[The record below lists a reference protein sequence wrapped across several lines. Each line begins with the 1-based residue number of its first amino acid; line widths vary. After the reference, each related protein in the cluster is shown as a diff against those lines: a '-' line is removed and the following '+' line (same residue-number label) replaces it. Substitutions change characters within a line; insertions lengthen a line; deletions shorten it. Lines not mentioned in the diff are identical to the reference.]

1 MTTQGPSR
9 ATSLLL
15 NLAHAIDHMFLLIFA
30 TAVSSIAVE
39 FGFTRWEDLMPYSVG
54 AAALFGFASLPAGR
68 LGDFWGRRNMMLVF
82 YFGMGASALLA
93 ATVQN
98 AWQMAAALTVLGA
111 FSAIYHPVGIPML
124 VQHSKN
130 PGLTIGFNGLIGNL
144 GIALSAVVTGLLV
157 KYFGWRMAFVVPGLF
172 SIAAGVAFA
181 MVAPHESEPPAK
193 RTTKAATLPRAQML
207 RVIAVMIATAITSA
221 IVFNTTTNGN
231 QQLLTER
238 LRGVVEDPALLG
250 TLLSPGVRGGGV
262 LAGRRR
268 PRHRPL
274 PAEAHL
280 PHRGGHAGAVLRA
293 GGDLRRLGDDAAAGR
308 LHGVGVRRHSL
319 HRRHAGALRG
329 RPHALARVGHAP
341 HHLVRFQFSGGVD
354 ARPGGEGGRLSDSA
368 AGAGRGGCSDGDHRD
383 DAAGRPA
390 ARADCIAELIASAGR
405 SYSIDA

>member
-1 MTTQGPSR
+1 MTPTTDPSP
-9 ATSLLL
+9 ATSRLL

-30 TAVSSIAVE
+30 TAVSSIALE

-54 AAALFGFASLPAGR
+54 AAALFGFGSLPAGR
-68 LGDFWGRRNMMLVF
+68 LGDLWGRRNMMLVF

-172 SIAAGVAFA
+172 SIAVGVAFA
-181 MVAPHESEPPAK
+181 MVAPQESEPPAK
-193 RTTKAATLPRAQML
+193 RTTKAATLPRAEML

-238 LRGVVEDPALLG
+238 LRGVVEDPATLGALLSLVYVVASFAQIIVG
-250 TLLSPGVRGGGV
+250 RAIDRYPLKRIFLIVVAMQAPFFALAAISDGWVMMLLQIGFMVSVFGAIPFTDAMLVRYVDDSMRSRVSGMRLTISFGFSSLAVWMLGPAVKAAGFQTLLLV
-262 LAGRRR
+262 LAGVGLVTVFIVMM
-268 PRHRPL
+268 L
-274 PAEAHL
+274 PDD
-280 PHRGGHAGAVLRA
+280 RQHAQ
-293 GGDLRRLGDDAAAGR
+293 AA
-308 LHGVGVRRHSL
+308 
-319 HRRHAGALRG
+319 
-329 RPHALARVGHAP
+329 
-341 HHLVRFQFSGGVD
+341 
-354 ARPGGEGGRLSDSA
+354 
-368 AGAGRGGCSDGDHRD
+368 
-383 DAAGRPA
+383 PA
-390 ARADCIAELIASAGR
+390 N
-405 SYSIDA
+405 